1 MKHSAHSSIS
11 PARSAGIS
19 VAFSRALDV
28 VFLAGVA
35 VFFASQMSD
44 LLNALFSPY
53 LAAVTDVSLFRA
65 ALGAAKSLGK

>member
-1 MKHSAHSSIS
+1 MKHSAQTTRC
-11 PARSAGIS
+11 PALAAGAA
-19 VAFSRALDV
+19 VAFSRMLDV
-28 VFLAGVA
+28 IFLAGVMI
-35 VFFASQMSD
+35 FFASQMSD